1 MIDTSLLSNDL
12 WEPAAGKIFSSKLI
26 VTDKILKKARNH
38 YCGCIFCNLKGEDRK
53 NEELIEKVIMD
64 YVTNYENLNE
74 DYMLPVNLLK
84 ILGVFI
90 YDDFKVYTGYSDKS
104 NLPPFLKSIL
114 NSGFSQSVMVKIL
127 EKFTYTSSNNS
138 YNLSDDLP
146 F

>member
-12 WEPAAGKIFSSKLI
+12 WEPAAGEKYSSKLI

-64 YVTNYENLNE
+64 YVTNYENLKE
-74 DYMLPVNLLK
+74 DYMLPINLLK
-84 ILGVFI
+84 IIGVYI
-90 YDDFKVYTGYSDKS
+90 YDDFKEYTGSSDKT

-114 NSGFSQSVMVKIL
+114 KSGFSQSEMDKIL
-127 EKFTYTSSNNS
+127 EKFTYRISNSS